1 MKTKI
6 FLAIILLI
14 AVLQIIP
21 RKQPE
26 NKETISA
33 DLILSER
40 PAGDVEILL
49 KGICY
54 DCHSYQSKYPWYSNF
69 APLSWW
75 IDDHIEEGR
84 EHLNFSIWG
93 NYSAEKKEHKAE
105 ECVEEVGEGEM
116 PLTSYQI
123 AHADARLTDEERKLL
138 TDWFAT
144 LEQKYAN

>member
-1 MKTKI
+1 M
-6 FLAIILLI
+6 
-14 AVLQIIP
+14 
-21 RKQPE
+21 
-26 NKETISA
+26 
-33 DLILSER
+33 ILSER